1 MVTNFFKNN
10 YNLRKSLYTLGIV
23 ILSIVFFRY
32 TENAKLVNLI
42 PSILK
47 VMKPFIIGAVLAY
60 VLNCGTNCL
69 EKNILSKLE
78 YFKTQ
83 PNKSRAVSITIAFLL
98 LIGVVV
104 GIIAYIIPE
113 IVSSVQNVVNFFVG
127 IDSDTVHEYLNSF
140 LTKHN
145 IDISVST
152 YRSLLKTTDNAMN
165 SLTSS
170 LKYMPEMLTSIA
182 THTISF
188 ASSLVSIIMGIMI
201 AIYMLLDKEK
211 LLHFCKK
218 TLFILFSKKQVES
231 IASTIKYTNS
241 VFNSFVVGKT
251 IDSLIIAIIFFIGSI
266 ILNLPY
272 PMLFAIIIGITNMIP
287 YFGPFIGAVPVV
299 ALTILINPI
308 KGLWVLIF
316 IVVLK
321 QLDGVILGPRILG
334 DSIGLKPIGVIFAI
348 IVGGAIAGPLGM
360 FFGVPIF
367 SVIFTIFSNFVEKL
381 YNSKNT
387 VKNKLEKE
395 TKKDDD
401 TEKSE

>member
-266 ILNLPY
+266 IFNLPY

-316 IVVLK
+316 IVVL
-321 QLDGVILGPRILG
+321 QQFDGVILGPRILG

>member
-1 MVTNFFKNN
+1 
-10 YNLRKSLYTLGIV
+10 
-23 ILSIVFFRY
+23 
-32 TENAKLVNLI
+32 
-42 PSILK
+42 
-47 VMKPFIIGAVLAY
+47 
-60 VLNCGTNCL
+60 
-69 EKNILSKLE
+69 
-78 YFKTQ
+78 
-83 PNKSRAVSITIAFLL
+83 
-98 LIGVVV
+98 
-104 GIIAYIIPE
+104 
-113 IVSSVQNVVNFFVG
+113 
-127 IDSDTVHEYLNSF
+127 
-140 LTKHN
+140 
-145 IDISVST
+145 
-152 YRSLLKTTDNAMN
+152 
-165 SLTSS
+165 
-170 LKYMPEMLTSIA
+170 
-182 THTISF
+182 
-188 ASSLVSIIMGIMI
+188 
-201 AIYMLLDKEK
+201 MLLDKEK

-272 PMLFAIIIGITNMIP
+272 PMLLAIIIGITNMIP
-287 YFGPFIGAVPVV
+287 YVGPFIGAVPVV

-316 IVVLK
+316 IVVL
-321 QLDGVILGPRILG
+321 QQFDGVILGPRILG

>member
-1 MVTNFFKNN
+1 MVAKFFKNN
-10 YNLRKSLYTLGIV
+10 NNLRKSFYTLVVV

-32 TENAKLVNLI
+32 TENVKLVNFI
-42 PSILK
+42 PSVLN
-47 VMKPFIIGAVLAY
+47 VLKPFIIGAVLAY

-69 EKNILSKLE
+69 EKNVLNRFE
-78 YFKTQ
+78 YFKSH
-83 PNKSRAVSITIAFLL
+83 PHRARSVSISIAFLL
-98 LIGVVV
+98 LIGVIV

-113 IVSSVQNVVNFFVG
+113 IVSSIQNVVNFFVG
-127 IDSDTVHEYLNSF
+127 IDSDTIHEYLNSF

-152 YRSLLKTTDNAMN
+152 YRSILKTADNAMRNLTN
-165 SLTSS
+165 SLE
-170 LKYMPEMLTSIA
+170 YMPEMLTSLA

-218 TLFILFSKKQVES
+218 SLFILFSKKQVES
-231 IASTIKYTNS
+231 IANTIKYTNS

-272 PMLFAIIIGITNMIP
+272 PMLFAIIIGLTNMIP

-299 ALTILINPI
+299 ALTLFINPI
-308 KGLWVLIF
+308 KGIWVLIF
-316 IVVLK
+316 IVIL
-321 QLDGVILGPRILG
+321 QQFDGIILGPRILG

-367 SVIFTIFSNFVEKL
+367 SVLFTIFSSFVEKF
-381 YNSKNT
+381 YADKNT
-387 VKNKLEKE
+387 VKNK
-395 TKKDDD
+395 
-401 TEKSE
+401 KSEKATNENDNT